1 MRCLFWDSEFIGKM
15 SERCSVLQNITSAL
29 CCFYHKPSVIKAQF
43 TQESA
48 SLESSAEKLHKE
60 LVVELK
66 WSSEEPHNHSWYHGA
81 LPLQVGE
88 HPITRDGNLPNCDPL
103 SSPGSYTLTCQ
114 WKDTPQHFKITKG
127 VAMASEAYKQAQYLL
142 EGEACKSMPAL
153 VCHYVGN
160 CKPLSEQVGPIISQP
175 VNRGL
180 PLRCLEEIYGSQAVL
195 LMHRAEPC
203 RCLCVSILNEN
214 NQGRPCYHGNL
225 LRTEERCLSQP
236 MCANRRQTFTSCQSE
251 SILHHGLNTKC
262 METLLGTRPLLFRM
276 GNEPPLSPPMSRM
289 AYKGLTEVSFMMS
302 GNHLCS
308 DLPTKPRKASSGKL
322 AHVLHTQLLDP
333 SFQSAQQL
341 KHCYSDLNFGEWRT
355 FGLALKDR
363 LFTPLSNTGFMER
376 LKTDEDEYSCQRKP
390 EACLT
395 KLNQNL
401 HCLDLDVLDVHGKKK
416 GHMLLQG
423 MSEEGKMNKLH
434 QKEQKKKWF
443 QPPMFQK
450 TSAFSPR
457 EFRSRLLPFE
467 NKPLEMSLLK
477 KINKLLDRQNHRT
490 IAKHILQADCKVARI
505 LHIAEEVKGEM
516 GVNSG
521 LELVTL
527 PHGKQLRQDLMERHS
542 TMAFWVAVTIL
553 ACTGHPEERA
563 AALNRFLLIARE
575 LKDSMGD
582 LFAFSAILKALEM
595 LQIRRLEHSWTSL
608 RRKHPQTAVMYD
620 KCLKPFFK
628 GLYEGSIA
636 VPPDSTT
643 VPLLMPLLTLMEG
656 PPVATDDGDI
666 WESDDLGCD
675 TTLQHLEMA
684 RVMAW
689 NAEACATNA
698 ECILQEFQ
706 PDEDLVQIFTTDFQL
721 RLLWGSRGALLNQK
735 ERFEKFSLIL
745 TALSRKLEPSVK

>member
-1 MRCLFWDSEFIGKM
+1 M

-66 WSSEEPHNHSWYHGA
+66 WSSEEPHNHSWYPGA

-142 EGEACKSMPAL
+142 EGEAC
-153 VCHYVGN
+153 
-160 CKPLSEQVGPIISQP
+160 
-175 VNRGL
+175 
-180 PLRCLEEIYGSQAVL
+180 
-195 LMHRAEPC
+195 
-203 RCLCVSILNEN
+203 
-214 NQGRPCYHGNL
+214 
-225 LRTEERCLSQP
+225 
-236 MCANRRQTFTSCQSE
+236 
-251 SILHHGLNTKC
+251 LNTKC

-401 HCLDLDVLDVHGKKK
+401 HCPDLDVLDVHGKKK

-477 KINKLLDRQNHRT
+477 KINKLLDRQDHRT

-595 LQIRRLEHSWTSL
+595 LQAFTAVTRASHFPQIRRLEHSWTSL